1 MHWTAQ
7 TSWWGQEGWGY
18 YKNKKQII
26 PSQPIHKL
34 PDRVKGAGLLQK
46 IKYTI
51 NSQPLHKLLMKCRGE
66 WAQKMLIKY
75 HNTAG
80 EMLDIHTTHEH
91 LMTYIYRLT
100 YFSHQIKKTIR
111 QIKKINF
118 TKIRLLCLW
127 SSPKWTEKSFGLIL
141 RGFFWNE

>member
-1 MHWTAQ
+1 MNRHFWLKNNSRDIFANWRILITISKVYQVPVGYGFFWSDREIYPWGSLVVHWTAQ

-51 NSQPLHKLLMKCRGE
+51 NSQPLHKLLMKLRGE
-66 WAQKMLIKY
+66 WAQKMLIKH

-80 EMLDIHTTHEH
+80 E
-91 LMTYIYRLT
+91 
-100 YFSHQIKKTIR
+100 S
-111 QIKKINF
+111 
-118 TKIRLLCLW
+118 
-127 SSPKWTEKSFGLIL
+127 WTSIQPM
-141 RGFFWNE
+141 NI